1 MDLWETLDKK
11 LGQKKKVR
19 QSSRDHSAPQPYGLR
34 DPHPHPL
41 ALQATLRVPQTHG
54 HTSGVFWSQVRL
66 MSQAAPL
73 TLMNRL
79 ESLAGN
85 CPPPVSMWYFIRK
98 PMPRTPLTAMGIWK
112 VSGELDRVPLAP
124 SSGQQ
129 GHTPSLPQAFLGTLA
144 LHHQSPPHPQHHL
157 QDPLTALIKRF
168 CLAVGQVN
176 KA

>member
-1 MDLWETLDKK
+1 MPAKGRQESEDKFEPRSVPKFEKLGCLERMPKIEVLNLFGVMDLWETLDKK
-11 LGQKKKVR
+11 LGQKKKVG

-66 MSQAAPL
+66 TSQAAPL

-112 VSGELDRVPLAP
+112 VSGELDRVPLAR

-129 GHTPSLPQAFLGTLA
+129 GHTPSLP
-144 LHHQSPPHPQHHL
+144 
-157 QDPLTALIKRF
+157 
-168 CLAVGQVN
+168 
-176 KA
+176 

>member
-1 MDLWETLDKK
+1 MYGRLLTKSWAKKKKK
-11 LGQKKKVR
+11 LG
-19 QSSRDHSAPQPYGLR
+19 SLPQTILHPSPTGSET
-34 DPHPHPL
+34 PHPS
-41 ALQATLRVPQTHG
+41 ALQATLRVPGTHR
-54 HTSGVFWSQVRL
+54 HTSGVFWSQIHL

-85 CPPPVSMWYFIRK
+85 CPPPVSMWCFIKK

-112 VSGELDRVPLAP
+112 VSRELDRVPPAP
-124 SSGQQ
+124 SLGQQ
-129 GHTPSLPQAFLGTLA
+129 GHTPSLPQALPGTLA
-144 LHHQSPPHPQHHL
+144 LHQQSPPHPRLHHL
-157 QDPLTALIKRF
+157 QDLLTALIKSF